1 MTTVPKRRATVVR
14 GVSAGLGF
22 AAGVGS
28 AARVIGG
35 RTGFWAA
42 LVALACAA
50 SAVGQAEGAGGVRED
65 FEKAEVGPLPASLMI
80 IDGGWVVAEAETGGK
95 VLELQSEPVVDG
107 VVLVGPSMKE
117 AAVVS
122 AKIKAGKSRRAHPR
136 MGVGLYGVSGVK
148 CRLVPARKT
157 LELVNGEEEVVGE
170 VAFAEWKED
179 VWWQFELRVSA
190 AGDGWVAEARVW
202 PAGGDRPAAPQ
213 LSKPLAD
220 GPGTG
225 RASVLGTPFANKPVY
240 FDDVVVGTTIGAP

>member
-1 MTTVPKRRATVVR
+1 MTMVPTRRATVVR
-14 GVSAGLGF
+14 GVSAAVDL
-22 AAGVGS
+22 AVAVGS
-28 AARVIGG
+28 VGRGIGACT
-35 RTGFWAA
+35 RCWAA
-42 LVALACAA
+42 VVALAWAA
-50 SAVGQAEGAGGVRED
+50 SAMGQGVSASEVRED
-65 FEKAEVGPLPASLMI
+65 FEKAEVGPVPASLMI

-148 CRLVPARKT
+148 CRLVPARKI

-190 AGDGWVAEARVW
+190 AGGGWVADARVW
-202 PAGGDRPAAPQ
+202 PAGDDRPAAPL
-213 LSKPLAD
+213 LSQPLAN

-240 FDDVVVGTTIGAP
+240 FDDVVVGTTVAAP